1 MRPRVKLMVRQSFK
15 CVYAGRWVQACM
27 NSDKQESQAPGV
39 SRRALVCDFDGT
51 ITDVDT
57 GRLVLATFSDGDW
70 MQYHE
75 QYLRG
80 ELSFE
85 ECLRRQ
91 YSDVTRATKASILSL
106 VDEHVKIRPGFEE
119 LLAAA
124 ALSDVPVTVASYGLD
139 FCIEHILRRVRSRG
153 ALEIYSPKAKLEA
166 GSITLAFPSPRTAE
180 AVNLKEDAV
189 CWYRQRG
196 FEVFFVGDGAS
207 DLPAAKKAGA
217 SFAMRGSELA
227 SMCERARVGCVPIA
241 DFWPVTNVLT

>member
-1 MRPRVKLMVRQSFK
+1 
-15 CVYAGRWVQACM
+15 M
-27 NSDKQESQAPGV
+27 NSDKQESHASGV

-70 MQYHE
+70 LQYHE

-80 ELSFE
+80 EFSFE

-91 YSDVTRATKASILSL
+91 YSNVTRARKASVLSL
-106 VDEHVKIRPGFEE
+106 IDEHVKIRPGFEE
-119 LLAAA
+119 LLTSA
-124 ALSDVPVTVASYGLD
+124 ALSNVPVTIATYGLD
-139 FCIEHILRRVRSRG
+139 FCIEHILRRVHSPG

-166 GSITLAFPSPRTAE
+166 GGITLVFPSPRTAG

-189 CWYRQRG
+189 CWYKQRG

-207 DLPAAKKAGA
+207 DLPAVKKADA
-217 SFAMRGSELA
+217 SFAMRGSELE
-227 SMCERARVGCVPIA
+227 SMCEKEKVGCLPIS
-241 DFWPVTNVLT
+241 DFWPVTDALT